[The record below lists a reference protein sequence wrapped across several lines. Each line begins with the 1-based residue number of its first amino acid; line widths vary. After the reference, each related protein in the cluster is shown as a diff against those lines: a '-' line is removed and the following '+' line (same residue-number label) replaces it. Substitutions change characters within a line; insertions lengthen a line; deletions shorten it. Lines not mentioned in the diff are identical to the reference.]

1 MSSKLQVGYSLE
13 LGDGCCTLSNQGG
26 KGPEGWPET
35 LAVEMLGVAPGLL
48 ASPGGPC
55 AFFCF
60 LLFQVRHIAIKRENK
75 GCFLGICFISNKYK
89 HIYIKSI

>member
-1 MSSKLQVGYSLE
+1 MDVVP
-13 LGDGCCTLSNQGG
+13 LSNQGG

-55 AFFCF
+55 AFF
-60 LLFQVRHIAIKRENK
+60 LLFVIPSKTH
-75 GCFLGICFISNKYK
+75 SN
-89 HIYIKSI
+89 